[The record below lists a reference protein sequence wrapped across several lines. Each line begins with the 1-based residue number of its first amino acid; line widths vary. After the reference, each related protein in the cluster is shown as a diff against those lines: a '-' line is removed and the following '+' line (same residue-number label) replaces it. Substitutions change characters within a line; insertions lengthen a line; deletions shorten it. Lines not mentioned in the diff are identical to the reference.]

1 MYAIC
6 LCADRF
12 GLGWAHDAICF
23 AYHVFMHFP
32 CIRTI
37 FSIYLLYLNCLG
49 LFWLS
54 FFLSLSFCLRWSC
67 LWHLSINPLRPET
80 LFILMPLRLLI
91 LPLSLFGSV
100 MMMPIRHSRR
110 TFLSEVFIRN
120 AKSYWQ
126 TSLTLTFPLSFTVG
140 NGSHCVTSRSLVLSC
155 SFNSFTPTC
164 TRLIV
169 QYLSSL
175 FAFEVC
181 VFLSHRSL
189 LRMCFRFL
197 G

>member
-1 MYAIC
+1 MQFVCVLIGLDWAEPMMQFVLHITC
-6 LCADRF
+6 LCIS
-12 GLGWAHDAICF
+12 H
-23 AYHVFMHFP
+23 AYV
-32 CIRTI
+32 
-37 FSIYLLYLNCLG
+37 
-49 LFWLS
+49 LS
-54 FFLSLSFCLRWSC
+54 FQYTCYIWIVWDFFDCLSFSLSFCLRWSC

-110 TFLSEVFIRN
+110 TFLGEVFIRN

-155 SFNSFTPTC
+155 SSRSFTPTC
-164 TRLIV
+164 TGLIV
-169 QYLSSL
+169 
-175 FAFEVC
+175 
-181 VFLSHRSL
+181 
-189 LRMCFRFL
+189 
-197 G
+197 